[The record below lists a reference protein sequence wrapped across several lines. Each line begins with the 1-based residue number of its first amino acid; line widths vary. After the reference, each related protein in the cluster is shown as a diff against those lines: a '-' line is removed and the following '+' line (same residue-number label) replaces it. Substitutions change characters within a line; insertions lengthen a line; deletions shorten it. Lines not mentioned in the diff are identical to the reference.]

1 MHVVHSRISQI
12 AIDGRVGGKA
22 AEACLSRSTSVR
34 RASAGAQELSM
45 SEVSHADIARF
56 AADRVNLA
64 ADKAQ
69 HHRDQVNRLR
79 DRLEKKIKEDP
90 DYALVKMLHAG
101 SVAKGTALRTVNDL
115 DVAVY
120 VRADAV
126 PKGDANLVRWL
137 ADRLFEANPNMERVQ
152 FEEQP
157 HCVTVNFRGTGLDV
171 DMVPVLYEG
180 GADDRGYLVNKDTGD
195 RMLTSIT
202 LHLRFIRDRKKRY
215 GQCYAELIRL
225 TKWWKRQLVA
235 QNPDFK
241 FKSFM
246 AELIWAH
253 LADRGLDLSDYP
265 SAIEGFYEYILKGEF
280 SELIA
285 FTDFVSSADI
295 PARSNIPIEIFDPV
309 NMENN
314 VASQYTTTDR
324 SRLIEAAQAAFDAVC
339 EARFASTKGRAV
351 DCWQVVFG
359 PSFKV

>member
-1 MHVVHSRISQI
+1 M
-12 AIDGRVGGKA
+12 
-22 AEACLSRSTSVR
+22 AEIN
-34 RASAGAQELSM
+34 
-45 SEVSHADIARF
+45 HADIVRF
-56 AADRVNLA
+56 AADRVNLP

-69 HHRDQVNRLR
+69 QHRDQVNRLR
-79 DRLEKKIKEDP
+79 DRLEKKIKEEP

-115 DVAVY
+115 DAAVY
-120 VRADAV
+120 VRANAA
-126 PKGDANLVRWL
+126 PAGYGNLVPWL
-137 ADRLFEANPNMERVQ
+137 ADRLFEANPNMERAQ

-180 GADDRGYLVNKDTGD
+180 GADDRGYLVNQDTGA

-202 LHLRFIRDRKKRY
+202 LHLRFIRDRKKKY
-215 GQCYAELIRL
+215 GQPYAELIRL
-225 TKWWKRQLVA
+225 TKWWKRQVLA

-265 SAIEGFYEYILKGEF
+265 AALEGFYEHILKGEF
-280 SELIA
+280 AELVA
-285 FTDFVSSADI
+285 FTDFVGFADL
-295 PARSNIPIEIFDPV
+295 PPRGDSPIAIIDPV
-309 NMENN
+309 NVENN

-324 SRLIEAAQAAFDAVC
+324 SRLVATAQNAFDALC

-351 DCWQVVFG
+351 DCWQAVLG